1 MHFAFMHLQ
10 VSSRDADAFCCD
22 RKDPSTLDV
31 ADFSARH
38 KIFEDDG
45 CQSVVFHLNLS
56 VNVRTLTL
64 FFPGKILYCWGESMF
79 CVRPVLQCA

>member
-56 VNVRTLTL
+56 VNANIDA
-64 FFPGKILYCWGESMF
+64 FFSW
-79 CVRPVLQCA
+79 